1 VEWLRLTPVVLP
13 AMSEILTVRELAE
26 RFELSEKTVR
36 QAIRAGRLRAA
47 KIGGDGTN
55 GGVWRIA
62 LEDARACFG
71 SSAQPTLKALYREFL
86 AAKSGRL
93 AAKATEANAERA
105 N

>member
-1 VEWLRLTPVVLP
+1 LRLARVVVP
-13 AMSEILTVRELAE
+13 AMSEFLTVRELAD
-26 RFELSEKTVR
+26 RFGLSEKTVR
-36 QAIRAGRLRAA
+36 RAIKAGRLPAA

-55 GGVWRIA
+55 AGVWRIT

-71 SSAQPTLKALYREFL
+71 SSGQPTLKALYREFL

-93 AAKATEANAERA
+93 RAKATEATAERA